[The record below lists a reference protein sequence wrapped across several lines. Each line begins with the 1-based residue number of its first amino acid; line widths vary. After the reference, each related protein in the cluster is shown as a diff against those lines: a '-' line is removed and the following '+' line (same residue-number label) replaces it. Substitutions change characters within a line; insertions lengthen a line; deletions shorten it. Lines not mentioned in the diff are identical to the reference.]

1 MYYWIKE
8 YRISLEIENNEEL
21 FHYGSLSLRCGAAG
35 REHKREGL
43 KRVHEKIHGISPIL
57 CGIPKIQPWFLSL
70 VPQFGPSSLPWTHS
84 HCPVCSLATL
94 EVKGGL
100 GSDTVNQR
108 SQPTCIPASLLG
120 ISVVVH
126 LVVFIRFS
134 CWLYQFDMVKIGNYL
149 KSTFLFLC
157 PWKPIFLVIRVNIWS
172 LYKLRWCRMWKEEF
186 ENHPFVYIT
195 LQLLKIWQY
204 HNIPNIMGIFS
215 CKNICIHSI
224 TRNSVIYCSTGII
237 P

>member
-1 MYYWIKE
+1 MKNYFIMVAYHLDVGQLGESIKGRAWKE
-8 YRISLEIENNEEL
+8 CMRKSMASHPSYVEFLKSNLGSFPL
-21 FHYGSLSLRCGAAG
+21 FHSL
-35 REHKREGL
+35 
-43 KRVHEKIHGISPIL
+43 
-57 CGIPKIQPWFLSL
+57 
-70 VPQFGPSSLPWTHS
+70 GPRLFHHPWTHS

-126 LVVFIRFS
+126 LVVFIIFS